1 MTDRIDI
8 GPGLPVEPS
17 RPGDVGKGAG
27 APGKSFKEFLA
38 DSIKQVND
46 MQVDADHAIDR
57 LATGRTDNVAE
68 VFAAVQKAEL
78 AFKTLMQIR
87 NKLVDAYNEIRQ
99 MRI

>member
-1 MTDRIDI
+1 VTDRIDI
-8 GPGLPVEPS
+8 GPGLPIQPSKPTEPG
-17 RPGDVGKGAG
+17 RPGSVS
-27 APGKSFKEFLA
+27 GKSFKEFLSE
-38 DSIKQVND
+38 SIKQVND
-46 MQVDADHAIDR
+46 MQVEAEDAIER
-57 LATGRTDNVAE
+57 LATGRTENMAE